1 MIIDLSASLNV
12 AITRAHITGSHRVG
26 HRDRVPI
33 DILVKFV
40 KFENKL
46 HLMKARINLKTK
58 KSGVYINEVLTETC
72 VRLFALTRR
81 LKRENSIMD
90 KRNIREEI
98 EW

>member
-1 MIIDLSASLNV
+1 
-12 AITRAHITGSHRVG
+12 
-26 HRDRVPI
+26 
-33 DILVKFV
+33 
-40 KFENKL
+40 
-46 HLMKARINLKTK
+46 MKARINLKTK